1 MINVAGNAGEQPAE
15 IGLMFAEKVPT
26 LVMSRWGFF
35 IACRELAVLSRA
47 ETLESHHLPI
57 SHQ

>member
-15 IGLMFAEKVPT
+15 IGLMLEQKVPT

-35 IACRELAVLSRA
+35 IAYRELAVLPGA